1 MSIRQLGTIL
11 EALGEAAPRS
21 KNPLELAEFVRA
33 RLARSISARYRD
45 KQNRMFVVTLDPA
58 LEDRVA
64 ERVAY
69 GERGWSVQ
77 IPPHEVEAICARIDD
92 ATAPLSISNRP
103 HVVLASPHV
112 RASLKQLT
120 APRLPRLVVLGSDEI
135 TRDTHI
141 ESVALIDDS

>member
-1 MSIRQLGTIL
+1 VITI
-11 EALGEAAPRS
+11 
-21 KNPLELAEFVRA
+21 
-33 RLARSISARYRD
+33 
-45 KQNRMFVVTLDPA
+45 DPA

-64 ERVAY
+64 EGVSH
-69 GERGWSVQ
+69 GERGWSIH

-92 ATAPLSISNRP
+92 ATAPLSIGNRP

-112 RASLKQLT
+112 RAPLKQLT